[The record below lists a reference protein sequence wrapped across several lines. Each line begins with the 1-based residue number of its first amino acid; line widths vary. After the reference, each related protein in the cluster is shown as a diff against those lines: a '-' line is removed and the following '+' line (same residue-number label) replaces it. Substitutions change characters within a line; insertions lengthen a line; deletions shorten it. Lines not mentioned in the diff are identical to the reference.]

1 VVVFVPGNETCEKG
15 FLEYIGYFSG
25 KERMGM
31 VYLKNGLMF
40 VVPPSEASKKYFKEE
55 DGAG

>member
-1 VVVFVPGNETCEKG
+1 MFVPGNETCEKG
-15 FLEYIGYFSG
+15 FQEYIGYFSG

-40 VVPPSEASKKYFKEE
+40 VVPPSDASKKYFKEE